1 VAEQAGVSV
10 DKIRALA
17 HAFARAHPSLALADG
32 KTSNGTE
39 TCLAV
44 NLLNYVVGNV
54 GQTIHFGP
62 TAAAAQISTYIEMR
76 KLVETM
82 EAGKVSVL
90 LLAGVN
96 PVFTLPEG
104 ERFRKALEKV
114 PLVVSFASFPDETA
128 DAAHLIL
135 PDHTFLE
142 SWGDYEPWE
151 GVRGL
156 QQPAMRP
163 LYETRALGD
172 VLIAVA
178 KRVGLEQRFQW
189 EDFYGY
195 LRDQWT
201 PNAQGAR
208 GFRDLLGWGAP
219 ARWPLPNSPLSVC
232 STEQGRTPAP
242 IRIPHL
248 CRRG

>member
-1 VAEQAGVSV
+1 
-10 DKIRALA
+10 
-17 HAFARAHPSLALADG
+17 
-32 KTSNGTE
+32 
-39 TCLAV
+39 
-44 NLLNYVVGNV
+44 V

-195 LRDQWT
+195 LRDQWKEVHRT
-201 PNAQGAR
+201 RKVQEDFETFWAGALQR
-208 GFRDLLGWGAP
+208 GGLFQIPPSRSVRLNKGSLSFPILRRSFMTGGWPTVPGFRNFPMG
-219 ARWPLPNSPLSVC
+219 SPRS
-232 STEQGRTPAP
+232 SGIAGSKFTPP
-242 IRIPHL
+242 MPS
-248 CRRG
+248 GSG